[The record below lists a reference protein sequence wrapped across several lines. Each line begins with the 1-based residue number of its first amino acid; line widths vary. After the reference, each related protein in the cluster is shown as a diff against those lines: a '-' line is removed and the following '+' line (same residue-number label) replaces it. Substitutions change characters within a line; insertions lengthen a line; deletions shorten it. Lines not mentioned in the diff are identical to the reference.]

1 MNQDILSDDCFD
13 PPYRNPFQEN
23 GETLTHFKHRC
34 NRTMAGLKADQRKL
48 FGGGTV
54 YRNPK
59 NRGGVYLRNAK
70 TCKHAGNG
78 LK

>member
-1 MNQDILSDDCFD
+1 MLYDLEFDIHPNAILKRS
-13 PPYRNPFQEN
+13 
-23 GETLTHFKHRC
+23 GETYRHFIHRC
-34 NRTMAGLKADQRKL
+34 NRSMAGLKADQRKL

-59 NRGGVYLRNAK
+59 YRGGVYLRNAK

>member
-1 MNQDILSDDCFD
+1 MNEDILTDDTFD
-13 PPYRNPFQEN
+13 LPYRNPFQES
-23 GETLTHFKHRC
+23 GETLIHFKHRC

-59 NRGGVYLRNAK
+59 SKGYCHPRSAK
-70 TCKHAGNG
+70 VCKHAGNG